1 VAAACPGPPASHQL
15 GVVGVVEDQ
24 QPIAALF
31 QPGHRCGRGAVGS
44 MGVVAWRP
52 DLSRQ
57 RLEIG
62 QQRGLGLGADPPDDG
77 VLGAVAVG
85 VLGGE
90 GGLALPAYRAAL
102 DDGASAAGGQERPQR
117 LEL

>member
-1 VAAACPGPPASHQL
+1 LA
-15 GVVGVVEDQ
+15 
-24 QPIAALF
+24 
-31 QPGHRCGRGAVGS
+31 RT
-44 MGVVAWRP
+44 
-52 DLSRQ
+52 RQ
-57 RLEIG
+57 TT
-62 QQRGLGLGADPPDDG
+62 G